1 MLIFIDIPSKVNVL
15 LTIADASRSD
25 QFILECLQMD
35 FPSSIDDGI
44 NTHAEGSV
52 QKKRVVGSLGA
63 SFVLLGKWIRPQIPY
78 VISLTVNDKHL

>member
-1 MLIFIDIPSKVNVL
+1 
-15 LTIADASRSD
+15 
-25 QFILECLQMD
+25 MD